1 MVREHIRSCFE
12 AVFCFLMPHPGLKV
26 ATNKKFDGRLSG
38 EFTSSSSLSSFSSS
52 SSSLSSSSSSLSSSS
67 PFHLPLFPSLLIAF
81 SFLIPLLILPPGY
94 LDIDTEFKNHLGDL
108 APLLL
113 SPENLIVKKINGNPI
128 TGRGLL
134 ECFKVYMKIFQSEEL
149 PQPKSLLEVRTR

>member
-1 MVREHIRSCFE
+1 MCPSRSAEALHGHINVPFVYKE
-12 AVFCFLMPHPGLKV
+12 LILLPL
-26 ATNKKFDGRLSG
+26 
-38 EFTSSSSLSSFSSS
+38 
-52 SSSLSSSSSSLSSSS
+52 
-67 PFHLPLFPSLLIAF
+67 FHLPSFPSLLS
-81 SFLIPLLILPPGY
+81 SFPHFPPHSCGY
-94 LDIDTEFKNHLGDL
+94 PDIDTEFKNHLGDL

-149 PQPKSLLEVRTR
+149 PQPKSLLEVCMR